1 MRIVTSSIDSSIE
14 GLITLI
20 VFWKMAGTSGG
31 GVSLEEAGHED
42 MFLRGISCSFPSF
55 FLYCLPY
62 ALPCHRPGSN
72 GTSGAQVETSETGS
86 LDKSSN

>member
-72 GTSGAQVETSETGS
+72 GPVGHRLKLLKLGA
-86 LDKSSN
+86 